1 MSKAAI
7 LVLGHS
13 PLMGSLISAK
23 KKNNNNNNREGVKV
37 FWAHKSSKW
46 QINRKEIKNFST
58 ICFPVACLCVLMNC
72 HPFLQQN
79 NSFHS
84 KLIFSNHEFLSIP

>member
-13 PLMGSLISAK
+13 PLMGSLISATT
-23 KKNNNNNNREGVKV
+23 KNNNNNNRIGGVKV

-46 QINRKEIKNFST
+46 QINRKQIKKNIST
-58 ICFPVACLCVLMNC
+58 ICFPVHVCV
-72 HPFLQQN
+72 F
-79 NSFHS
+79 
-84 KLIFSNHEFLSIP
+84 